1 MELNNKLE
9 RIRAR
14 RTLMYQAN
22 SHQCICETLRMVY
35 DDVHDLKD
43 KEKVERIR
51 ENLVDA
57 VIMAKKMAE
66 RLDYYYKTYADK
78 TGHGGKKLVG
88 LQNTNQKLKIR
99 RARRL

>member
-1 MELNNKLE
+1 MELSSE
-9 RIRAR
+9 VDRIRAR

-22 SHQCICETLRMVY
+22 SHRCICETLRMVY
-35 DDVHDLKD
+35 DDIHDLPD
-43 KEKVERIR
+43 KEKVDRMR

-57 VIMAKKMAE
+57 VLMAKKMAE

-78 TGHGGKKLVG
+78 TGKGGKKLVG

-99 RARRL
+99 RARK

>member
-1 MELNNKLE
+1 MELNDKVE

-35 DDVHDLKD
+35 DDVHDLPN
-43 KEKVERIR
+43 KEKVERMR

-57 VIMAKKMAE
+57 VLMAKKMAE
-66 RLDYYYKTYADK
+66 RLDYYYRTYADK
-78 TGHGGKKLVG
+78 TGNQGKKLVM
-88 LQNTNQKLKIR
+88 LLDTNQKLKIR
-99 RARRL
+99 RARK

>member
-1 MELNNKLE
+1 MELNELQ

-35 DDVHDLKD
+35 DDVHELKD
-43 KEKVERIR
+43 KKKVERIR

-57 VIMAKKMAE
+57 VVMAKKMAE

-78 TGHGGKKLVG
+78 TGNQGKKLIS
-88 LQNTNQKLKIR
+88 LQNTAKKLAIR
-99 RARRL
+99 RARK